1 MYITFFAGS
10 PCAKTVSFARNLP
23 TFLPRPVESRNNFTS
38 NAGVFDFAFFG
49 RRATATLRDTLRTD
63 EEATQQNC
71 MRQDSK
77 TVQYCTVFGRS
88 ARHHLSPNYRACTK
102 LAEFTSVVLS
112 VSHLLFRPRD
122 KGCLLPSRRFMAE
135 LGGLPLCPYV

>member
-23 TFLPRPVESRNNFTS
+23 TFLPKPVESRNSFTS
-38 NAGVFDFAFFG
+38 KPGFFDFAFLG
-49 RRATATLRDTLRTD
+49 KRTTLTDTLRTD
-63 EEATQQNC
+63 DEAIQQNS
-71 MRQDSK
+71 RRRDSK

-88 ARHHLSPNYRACTK
+88 ARHDLSPNSRACTK

-112 VSHLLFRPRD
+112 VSHLLF
-122 KGCLLPSRRFMAE
+122 
-135 LGGLPLCPYV
+135 